1 MHSLKRALA
10 RCLIATFRVMSCL
23 PLRVVRPVGTAIG
36 ATAWWLK
43 TRPARITAMNIE
55 ACFPRLSPEQRKRL
69 CRQSLIETG
78 RVIAETGFAWYGTA
92 DAMARRVRIV
102 EGGELIDR
110 PSAGGTL
117 LLIPHFGNWEILT
130 YVFRYSAVTALYTP
144 PRVPG
149 LEEEMIRARDRWG
162 ATTVPAGLRG
172 LRALKRAL
180 EAGGVVGILPDQT
193 PAPEAGVRAP
203 IFGREA
209 MTITLVHRLLTE
221 QTRAIVAT
229 AQRTPGGFE
238 VRIARVDDRIRDP
251 DPFASATAMNAEIE
265 AAVLREP
272 AQYQWEYNRFRYPLR

>member
-10 RCLIATFRVMSCL
+10 RGLIATFRVMSHL
-23 PLRVVRPVGTAIG
+23 PLRAVRPVGTVIG
-36 ATAWWLK
+36 ATAWWLR

-55 ACFPRLSPEQRKRL
+55 ACFPQLSPGQRKSL
-69 CRQSLIETG
+69 CRRSLIETG

-92 DAMARRVRIV
+92 DAMARRVHLV
-102 EGGELIDR
+102 EGGELIDS

-117 LLIPHFGNWEILT
+117 ILIPHFGNWELLA
-130 YVFRYSAVTALYTP
+130 YVFRRLAITALYTP

-149 LEEEMIRARDRWG
+149 LEEEMIRARGRWG
-162 ATTVPAGLRG
+162 ATMVPAGLRG

-180 EAGGVVGILPDQT
+180 DAGGVVGLLPDQT

-209 MTITLVHRLLTE
+209 MTMTLAHRLLTE
-221 QTRAIVAT
+221 RTRVIVAT
-229 AQRTPGGFE
+229 AQRTPRGFDA
-238 VRIARVDDRIRDP
+238 RIVPVDDRIHDP
-251 DPFASATAMNAEIE
+251 DPLASATAMNAAIE
-265 AAVLREP
+265 AAVLCEP